1 MEQATI
7 DWTDSETAALEDR
20 IRLRV
25 ENRLDERWKHFK
37 CRLKSKWY
45 TDNVGTDERFVCGDK
60 RVREDHWKELVA
72 WWDGEGQ
79 VPVSQNS
86 LTFK

>member
-1 MEQATI
+1 MEHATI
-7 DWTDSETAALEDR
+7 DWIDPETATLEDR

-45 TDNVGTDERFVCGDK
+45 TDNVGTDARFVCGDNC
-60 RVREDHWKELVA
+60 VCEDHWKELVV

-86 LTFK
+86 INFK